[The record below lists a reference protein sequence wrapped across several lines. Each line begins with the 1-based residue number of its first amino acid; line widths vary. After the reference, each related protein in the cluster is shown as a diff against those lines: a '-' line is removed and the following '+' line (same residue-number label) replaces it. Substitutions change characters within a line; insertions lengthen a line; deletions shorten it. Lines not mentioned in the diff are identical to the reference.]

1 MLITD
6 VIKSI
11 LKFGGEDEEEEVE
24 LLYAHLM
31 TFINLKIA
39 FFSSFYCICRR

>member
-6 VIKSI
+6 VTKST

-24 LLYAHLM
+24 LLYVHLM
-31 TFINLKIA
+31 AFINLKIA
-39 FFSSFYCICRR
+39 FFSSFYCIYRR